1 MKIMS
6 IIYYLLTVVI
16 YLHIL
21 TINTLA
27 VPVGKFAKQSIDA
40 VEHLKISVLHKGAI
54 AVNNQVNEK
63 TCRDKNN
70 KINRECYENKN
81 KKNI

>member
-6 IIYYLLTVVI
+6 IISYLLIVVI

-27 VPVGKFAKQSIDA
+27 VPGGKFAKKSIDA
-40 VEHLKISVLHKGAI
+40 IEHLKISVLHKGTI

-81 KKNI
+81 KKNR

>member
-6 IIYYLLTVVI
+6 IISYLLTVVI

-27 VPVGKFAKQSIDA
+27 VPVGKFAKKSIDA
-40 VEHLKISVLHKGAI
+40 VEHLKNSVLHKGTI

-81 KKNI
+81 KKK